1 MQKQCRHLL
10 LAGALLLA
18 MAAGAAKPALAQIN
32 SLSLKGFNYVSYYNG
47 GYVNADSLPA
57 LAGTGANAVALAF
70 EYGIDV
76 QNSAVYADAT
86 YTDSQSVIAA
96 TIAEA
101 NSRGFSVMVRPLID
115 FLDPAKIGSYGV
127 GDWRSTYNPSNTA
140 AFFASYKTMIVAI
153 AQIAQANGAA
163 SLSIGAELDQ
173 LTGPA
178 YLSYWTDIITSVRAV
193 FAGKLTYSSD
203 WDDNISPWQGQHG
216 LTAGTGNL
224 ATQVSFWS
232 QLDYLGIDCYAPIS
246 DVANPTLAA
255 LITGWTS
262 TPSDPTSLAVTGN
275 QSLISYFASVAAR
288 TGKPLIFTEIGYE
301 SASDAAKQP
310 SGTSTNVYD
319 PALQADLY
327 SAFFQAWQQSG
338 NTSLFGVYFWN
349 WDPNVAEVGPGNGPN
364 FSPQGQ
370 PAQTVVTANF
380 SAPALQVIPA
390 TNIASSGSQ
399 GGPFSPTSFQYQLS
413 STSGSI
419 NYQIT
424 GIPSWLNANFTSG
437 NVTTSPITVTLYL
450 VNVASLTPGTYSGTI
465 TFTNTDTGI
474 GNTTRTATLTING
487 ALYAS
492 PAFGSA
498 PLAVTFTTFVAQEDT
513 ATYTVIFGDGT
524 VSGPM
529 IVRPSGIACIVN
541 PPCFTGIVSTSHT
554 YTSPGTYS
562 AVLLNSFDTGIAT
575 TTVTAVGPAPRVS
588 QSGRGQALPPRS
600 MPLMQSTRP
609 AFGGIGT
616 VGPPPDNSDR
626 YPDDFDEV
634 NK

>member
-1 MQKQCRHLL
+1 LL
-10 LAGALLLA
+10 LAVFLLL
-18 MAAGAAKPALAQIN
+18 GAATGVAEPALAQIN
-32 SLSLKGFNYVSYYNG
+32 SLSFKGFNYVSYYNG
-47 GYVNADSLPA
+47 GYANADSLPA
-57 LAGTGANAVALAF
+57 LAGTGANAVTLAF

-76 QNSAVYADAT
+76 QSSAVYADAN
-86 YTDSQSVIAA
+86 YTESQSVIAA

-101 NSRGFSVMVRPLID
+101 KSRGFSVMVRPLID
-115 FLDPAKIGSYGV
+115 FLDPAKIGSYSV
-127 GDWRSTYNPSNTA
+127 GDWRSTYNPSNA
-140 AFFASYKTMIVAI
+140 ATFFASYKTMIVAI
-153 AQIAQANGAA
+153 AQMAQANGAA

-178 YLSYWTDIITSVRAV
+178 YLSYWTDIITSVRSV
-193 FAGKLTYSSD
+193 FSGKLTYSSD
-203 WDDNISPWQGQHG
+203 WDDSISPWQGQHG
-216 LTAGTGNL
+216 LKVGTGNL
-224 ATQVSFWS
+224 TTQVSFWS

-246 DVANPTLAA
+246 DAANPTLAA
-255 LITGWTS
+255 LIAGWTQ

-275 QSLISYFASVAAR
+275 QSLISYFASVATQ
-288 TGKPLIFTEIGYE
+288 TGKPLVFTEIGYE

-319 PALQADLY
+319 PALQASLY
-327 SAFFQAWQQSG
+327 NAFFEAWQQSG
-338 NTSLFGVYFWN
+338 NTALLGVYFWN
-349 WDPNVAEVGPGNGPN
+349 WDPNAAEVGPGNGPN

-370 PAQTVVTANF
+370 PAQTIVTTNF
-380 SAPALQVIPA
+380 SAPALQVTPT

-399 GGPFSPTSFQYQLS
+399 GGPFSPTSFQYLLS

-424 GIPSWLNANFTSG
+424 GIPSWLNTNFTSG
-437 NVTTSPITVTLYL
+437 NVTTSPITLTLYL

-487 ALYAS
+487 ALSAS

-498 PLAVTFTTFVAQEDT
+498 PLTVTFTTFVAQEET
-513 ATYTVIFGDGT
+513 GTYTVNFGDGT
-524 VSGPM
+524 MSGPM
-529 IVRPSGIACIVN
+529 IVRPSGIACTVN

-562 AVLLNSFDTGIAT
+562 AVLLNSFDTSIAT
-575 TTVTAVGPAPRVS
+575 TTITVVGTAPRVS

-616 VGPPPDNSDR
+616 VGPPPDDSDR
-626 YPDDFDEV
+626 YPDDFDEM